1 VFFNRK
7 STFLW
12 VPTLL
17 PFSLTCSF
25 THTRQTACRGFS
37 RKTKKL
43 SPVLE
48 QNKSNMTD
56 ATCHD
61 VVQELLSLLEH
72 QSSTQVFSGVRDA
85 LSLVFCVVFC
95 RLLFGF
101 FGHCICLSLDL
112 WLLVTSLVS
121 RTRILDLF
129 KYVTYISDNFNDADT
144 CDITKI
150 TESIT
155 QKDCSD
161 NIDIW
166 QLTVNLLF
174 LLFICYN
181 GLKAWL
187 FLHTERVYLMWCVGG
202 LIFVPVQGHDL
213 DFQGHVM
220 IFFMFNG
227 LKWEVIVQ
235 FFLNSL
241 PPPFSH
247 GYSSFIKKITLTL
260 DK

>member
-1 VFFNRK
+1 MFFNRK

-17 PFSLTCSF
+17 PFSLACSF

-61 VVQELLSLLEH
+61 VQELLSLLEH

-95 RLLFGF
+95 RLLFVF

-129 KYVTYISDNFNDADT
+129 KYVTYISDNVNDADT

-161 NIDIW
+161 NIDI
-166 QLTVNLLF
+166 
-174 LLFICYN
+174 
-181 GLKAWL
+181 
-187 FLHTERVYLMWCVGG
+187 
-202 LIFVPVQGHDL
+202 
-213 DFQGHVM
+213 
-220 IFFMFNG
+220 
-227 LKWEVIVQ
+227 
-235 FFLNSL
+235 
-241 PPPFSH
+241 
-247 GYSSFIKKITLTL
+247 
-260 DK
+260 